1 MGHGWL
7 WWLSF
12 HGGSPWPSWALQKW
26 KGLHLGNL
34 KLGGYEE
41 FSSSNPAP
49 HLSAEL
55 SIHVFSLNKHL
66 LSSLCRPTPPVL
78 GSLKLF
84 SPSLTSPNLLEHF
97 ITWCL
102 YMELLWR
109 CDVFEDSLCLLLQSL
124 LSPSSVP
131 DPWWVPSTGLGCEW
145 VVWAPRSKLLLI
157 TQYRLPCSVLLLP
170 KPLLLGQQSYVIW
183 VCHVT
188 WHVGVISHRHI
199 IYYPSSAVEETETQ
213 RLQSHS

>member
-12 HGGSPWPSWALQKW
+12 HGRSPWPCWALQKW

-55 SIHVFSLNKHL
+55 SIHVFGLNKRL
-66 LSSLCRPTPPVL
+66 LSSLCRPTATSVRVPQTLLSKPHLPQSFGALNHMVSVYGAL
-78 GSLKLF
+78 VALWRLQGQSSF
-84 SPSLTSPNLLEHF
+84 TSP
-97 ITWCL
+97 
-102 YMELLWR
+102 
-109 CDVFEDSLCLLLQSL
+109 V
-124 LSPSSVP
+124 PSSVP

-145 VVWAPRSKLLLI
+145 VVWGPRSKLSWSSI
-157 TQYRLPCSVLLLP
+157 TGFPVLSCSCQNH
-170 KPLLLGQQSYVIW
+170 QQSYLIW

-199 IYYPSSAVEETETQ
+199 IYYPSSAVEETETE